1 MAAVRAAGARAAGER
16 SGRGVAPGS
25 PLAGSTASPAFDGG
39 AAAARLPFLAVAAVL
54 DGPAGVGAA
63 RRRQSRVDCGG
74 RGRMG
79 GAARRARCS
88 LARGR
93 RPRSP
98 AMPPSPACFLSWR
111 SPCPSWPATPR
122 RERHFRHVTVS
133 GLRAKARR
141 GGFEARPP
149 TPSGWGLFR
158 APVASRGVR
167 RILCWGRARA
177 GSRRPGAGHRPRT
190 AGAEIGGGRGSPSRW
205 RPCLTA
211 SEVGGPEGLS

>member
-1 MAAVRAAGARAAGER
+1 MLWSFAAG
-16 SGRGVAPGS
+16 
-25 PLAGSTASPAFDGG
+25 
-39 AAAARLPFLAVAAVL
+39 L
-54 DGPAGVGAA
+54 DRPAGVGAA

-190 AGAEIGGGRGSPSRW
+190 AGAQIGGGRGSPSRW
-205 RPCLTA
+205 RPWLTA
-211 SEVGGPEGLS
+211 SDVGHRCKSCRTKLAFVLYNL